1 MCAQICVWFAGFA
14 DLRRPCPQ
22 ALNVWNCGFFRSVP
36 RMGRKRLR
44 RLCKGLRWVRV
55 LRGAIWLHGEAQ
67 MTENGKD
74 NPEGR
79 SAKGGDEKEVLS
91 TLTPQELDARL
102 KQLGSSLDRYHG
114 DRADEEKKKGL
125 ADNSGM
131 AYGLKIGAEFVSAV
145 LVGGMIG
152 WVLDRWLGTIPFGL
166 IVFLMLGFAAGVLNV
181 MRATGK
187 VSDPGAKKR

>member
-1 MCAQICVWFAGFA
+1 MPSSAECLELRLFPQCAKDGQKAFKK
-14 DLRRPCPQ
+14 
-22 ALNVWNCGFFRSVP
+22 ALQGVFF
-36 RMGRKRLR
+36 
-44 RLCKGLRWVRV
+44 GLWV
-55 LRGAIWLHGEAQ
+55 LRGAIWLYGEAQ
-67 MTENGKD
+67 MTEDGKD
-74 NPEGR
+74 NAEGR
-79 SAKGGDEKEVLS
+79 SAKGGGEKEVLS

-102 KQLGSSLDRYHG
+102 KQLGSNLDRYHG
-114 DRADEEKKKGL
+114 ERADEERKKGL

-187 VSDPGAKKR
+187 VYDPGAKKR

>member
-1 MCAQICVWFAGFA
+1 
-14 DLRRPCPQ
+14 
-22 ALNVWNCGFFRSVP
+22 
-36 RMGRKRLR
+36 
-44 RLCKGLRWVRV
+44 
-55 LRGAIWLHGEAQ
+55 
-67 MTENGKD
+67 MTEDGKD
-74 NPEGR
+74 NSDER
-79 SAKGGDEKEVLS
+79 RTSAGGSAGGKEQGTE
-91 TLTPQELDARL
+91 TLTPQDLDANRDASLDERL
-102 KQLGSSLDRYHG
+102 KKLGSNLDRYNG
-114 DRADEEKKKGL
+114 ERADKEKKKGL

-152 WVLDRWLGTIPFGL
+152 WVIDKWLGTLPFGL